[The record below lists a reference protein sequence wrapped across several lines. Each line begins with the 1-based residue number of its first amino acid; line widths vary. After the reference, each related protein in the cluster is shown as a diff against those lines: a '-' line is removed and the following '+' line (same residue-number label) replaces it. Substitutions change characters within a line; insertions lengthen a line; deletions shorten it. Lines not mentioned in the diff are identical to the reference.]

1 MSDLSDLCSPMN
13 TILSRFHRLL
23 PLVGRAEQLSPSA
36 VAGQCAVA
44 HAVID
49 GKECILAAARTRKLL
64 IEGLTGEIFSSP
76 DGFIVKAECSHD
88 TAEALRRALPWCGA
102 QAFDVEELTVFDSIP
117 ELIASGKPG
126 ALAYRG
132 EDFADELAFGVIRN
146 HFDCGF
152 ALIGNTVS
160 PNVSLYMA
168 DWPETECTP
177 EPDLYY
183 RNTTWILDE
192 EHAVTFE
199 PELLALYQKKY
210 SGLPAELKKL
220 AEKIRELRKEE
231 FQIIIRPGETPGEL
245 LYLVRELLRH
255 GSRHVSI
262 LLPEQGIPHWQKV
275 LQYGD
280 CSFIHMRGCI

>member
-1 MSDLSDLCSPMN
+1 MSDLSDLMN
-13 TILSRFHRLL
+13 TLLSRFHRLL
-23 PLVGRAEQLSPSA
+23 PLAGSAERLSSPA

-49 GKECILAAARTRKLL
+49 GKECMLATARTRKLL
-64 IEGLTGEIFSSP
+64 IEGLAGEIFSSP

-88 TAEALRRALPWCGA
+88 TAEALRHALPWCGA
-102 QAFDVEELTVFDSIP
+102 QVLDAEELTVFESIS
-117 ELIASGKPG
+117 ELIAYGKPG

-132 EDFADELAFGVIRN
+132 EDFADELAFEVIRN

-152 ALIGNTVS
+152 ALIGNAVS

-168 DWPETECTP
+168 EWPETKCTP
-177 EPDLYY
+177 EPDLHY

-192 EHAVTFE
+192 EHAVIFE

-210 SGLPAELKKL
+210 AGLPAELKKL
-220 AEKIRELRKEE
+220 AGKIRECRKED
-231 FQIIIRPGETPGEL
+231 FQIIIRPGETTGEL
-245 LYLVRELLRH
+245 LYLVRELYRH
-255 GSRHVSI
+255 GNSHVSI
-262 LLPEQGIPHWQKV
+262 LLPEQGIPLWQKV

-280 CSFIHMRGCI
+280 CSFIHIGRF